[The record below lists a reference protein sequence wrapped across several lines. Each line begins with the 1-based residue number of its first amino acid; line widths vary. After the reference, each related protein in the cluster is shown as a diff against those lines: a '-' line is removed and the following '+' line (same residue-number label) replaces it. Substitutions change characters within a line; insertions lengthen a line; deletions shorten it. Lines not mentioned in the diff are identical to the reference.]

1 MNYNTCKSNYTV
13 IFRANQWTDFYMIGT
28 SVMKELISSNKSQ
41 TVGVLT
47 KKCSVNMQ
55 QIYRRHPWNNIFLQ
69 FLKVEL
75 SPSKEMCFICFNK
88 SLLKLM
94 KNVFYFILKTLFV
107 LKQFKFLF
115 WFFRHIEKMGW
126 SER

>member
-1 MNYNTCKSNYTV
+1 MLLSANLILLKLFHEGGPCHIETGPMIC
-13 IFRANQWTDFYMIGT
+13 RANQWTDFYMIGT

-47 KKCSVNMQ
+47 KKCSVSMQ

-115 WFFRHIEKMGW
+115 
-126 SER
+126 